1 MPHEFVVVWLEEEY
15 GYRYWRWEPGMTGDE
30 LVQWWKELK
39 SVLPY
44 FFSPA
49 GGVAK
54 CGKRHPGL
62 PGKLEERSWENFPR
76 CDAPNLWRAHIH
88 EDEDS
93 YLKLPDGE
101 SVHHAGYKD
110 YDF

>member
-15 GYRYWRWEPGMTGDE
+15 GFRYWRWEPGLTADE
-30 LVQWWKELK
+30 LVEWWKQLN
-39 SVLPY
+39 SVAPY

-49 GGVAK
+49 GSVGF
-54 CGKRHPGL
+54 CKRSPSL
-62 PGKLEERSWENFPR
+62 PGKLEQLDWEEFPR
-76 CDAPNLWRAHIH
+76 VDVPNLWRAHIH

-101 SVHHAGYKD
+101 YIHHAGYKD
-110 YDF
+110 YDL